1 MVGFTSPVPLVTF
14 RTISRKLS
22 ARLRTAQRL
31 NRDRDIGVGWLLSG
45 LLSVIVERFGGRLT
59 PIVVVCNRSASRWS
73 VYGLADL
80 APADPIMP
88 VVRQ

>member
-1 MVGFTSPVPLVTF
+1 MTIAIVLDIIVLTAFLWVKGSEDPLILIV
-14 RTISRKLS
+14 S
-22 ARLRTAQRL
+22 AKREFMDGEYVDHDDWAD
-31 NRDRDIGVGWLLSG
+31 DR
-45 LLSVIVERFGGRLT
+45 RFGGRLT
-59 PIVVVCNRSASRWS
+59 PIVVMCNGSASRWS